1 MCGDVNIKS
10 KFFGRCI
17 ELSPLG
23 TIEARFSDGEV
34 VRWSKVTTTIN
45 NLIIGKLYVDHYG
58 TMKLQSSEGLLAKAK
73 FKEQSFMEKNP
84 HQVRGLDPTAM

>member
-34 VRWSKVTTTIN
+34 VR
-45 NLIIGKLYVDHYG
+45 YVHG
-58 TMKLQSSEGLLAKAK
+58 
-73 FKEQSFMEKNP
+73 P
-84 HQVRGLDPTAM
+84 R